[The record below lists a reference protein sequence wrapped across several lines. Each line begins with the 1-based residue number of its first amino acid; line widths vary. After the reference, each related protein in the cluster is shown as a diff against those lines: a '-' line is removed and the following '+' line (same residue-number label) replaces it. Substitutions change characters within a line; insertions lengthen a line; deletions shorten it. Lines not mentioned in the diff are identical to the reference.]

1 MSIIDPSLAR
11 QKFYRSMAVPCP
23 YLPGR
28 MESKL
33 FTRLDDGNDAAL
45 NSMLTRAGFR
55 RSHNI
60 SYRPVCDG
68 CRACT
73 PVRVIVRD
81 FAASAS
87 QARVLRRNIDLSCV
101 LRPAIAT
108 REQFEL
114 FTRYQGG
121 RHAGGDMSLMRWED
135 YAAMVEEGT
144 SATGVFEWRDGKGV
158 LKAAML
164 ADSVADGLSAVY
176 SFFDPED
183 DRRSLG
189 TFMILS
195 LIGQVAARGRDYLYL
210 GYTIDGMAK
219 MEYKSRFK
227 PLEVFGDSGWQLQI
241 SDVR

>member
-33 FTRLDDGNDAAL
+33 FTRLDEGHDAAL

-60 SYRPVCDG
+60 AYRPVCDA

-73 PVRVIVRD
+73 PVRVVVNE
-81 FAASAS
+81 FAASSS
-87 QARVLRRNIDLSCV
+87 QARVLRRNLDLACV
-101 LRPAIAT
+101 LQPAIAT
-108 REQFEL
+108 REQFAL
-114 FTRYQGG
+114 FTRYQQG
-121 RHAGGDMSLMRWED
+121 RHSGGDMSLMRWDD

-144 SATGVFEWRDGKGV
+144 SATGVFEWRDAEGR

-164 ADSVADGLSAVY
+164 ADGVADGLSAVY
-176 SFFDPED
+176 SFFDPDD

-195 LIGQVAARGRDYLYL
+195 LIGQAATHGREYLYL

-219 MEYKSRFK
+219 MEYKSRFR
-227 PLEVFGDSGWQLQI
+227 PLEVFGDQGWRLLPNH
-241 SDVR
+241 